1 MTPVNPKTQ
10 RPARP
15 GVPAIIGTLVVLGM
29 LVLFGFQHLAL
40 PVPVAADAPP
50 TVFAAARAA
59 RSVKRIARAPHP
71 SGTVEN
77 AQLRTDLVAS
87 LNALGLETEVQ
98 SGFSVAPNAHSVG
111 MVHNIVAR
119 LPGRKPSKSLLL
131 MAHYDSVP
139 YSPGAADDGAA
150 VAAILETLRAIKAG
164 PPLQNDLVCV
174 FTDGEEIGQLGA
186 RLFKEQH
193 RFAKQ
198 VGAVINFDFRGNSG
212 PVWMF
217 ETGPANGAVIAGFAR
232 SVARPLG
239 NSLLNDLYKSMPNE
253 TDLTVFKR
261 AGVPALNFA
270 AGERYTSY
278 HTQLDRADLLNQGTL
293 QHTGDIMLA
302 LTRHFGNADL
312 DNLRAPDSIYA
323 EVPLAGLVHYSPRA
337 LLPLLLLATLL
348 TAGAMVAGCRTRALR
363 LGRTMASI
371 PLVVLIATLIA
382 GLCQLLWQLLEL
394 VYPGYQLMQLGP
406 YNANW
411 YLLFFAAF
419 SVGTFVVVQRLLAR
433 AFRLA
438 EWGMAAAWVWLLALA
453 AVSLLRPGASFF
465 LTWPLLPMLVAF
477 NVFFSAR
484 FQAGADGPRLAVL
497 VAGAAPGLLLLPPLI
512 VLIYTALTPA
522 LVLVPMLVLMLL
534 LALLAP
540 LLAQVFAPLP
550 VRLTPWLL
558 SALFLLA
565 AARGASF
572 DAAHPRPVNLSYVQ
586 PQGGVPALWAS
597 TDAQLV
603 SWTRPLFVSEKARR
617 KGSAVFGQS
626 SSLRWLAA
634 APALGI
640 AAPRIEVG
648 ADHVQGN
655 KRELTL
661 IVRSSRL
668 APRLDVTVEGVKVSH
683 ALINGQPYPGADD
696 GQWKVHAFGM
706 QDQPLRIALE
716 LESGYAM
723 HVQAKDF
730 TYGLAPTGLPAR
742 PPDIMIQPFSNS
754 DTIQAVE
761 SVLIP

>member
-1 MTPVNPKTQ
+1 M
-10 RPARP
+10 
-15 GVPAIIGTLVVLGM
+15 PAIIGTLVALGM

-40 PVPVAADAPP
+40 PEPVAADAPP

-59 RSVKRIARAPHP
+59 RSVERIARAPHP

-77 AQLRTDLVAS
+77 AQLRTDLLAS

-98 SGFSVAPNAHSVG
+98 SGFSVDANAHSVG

-119 LPGRKPSKSLLL
+119 LPGRKPSKPLLL

-139 YSPGAADDGAA
+139 HSPGAADDGAA

-174 FTDGEEIGQLGA
+174 FTDGEEIGLLGA
-186 RLFKEQH
+186 RLFRQQH

-198 VGAVINFDFRGNSG
+198 IGMAINFDFRGNSG

-217 ETGPANGAVIAGFAR
+217 ETGPANGAVIAGFA
-232 SVARPLG
+232 SAVARPLG
-239 NSLLNDLYKSMPNE
+239 NSLLNDLYKVMPND
-253 TDLTVFKR
+253 TDLTVFER

-323 EVPLAGLVHYSPRA
+323 DVPLAGLVHYSPRA
-337 LLPLLLLATLL
+337 LLPLLLLTALL
-348 TAGAMVAGCRTRALR
+348 AVAALVAGCRTRALR
-363 LGRTMASI
+363 LGRTMTAI
-371 PLVVLIATLIA
+371 PLVVLVATLVA
-382 GLCQLLWQLLEL
+382 GLCQLLWQLLQL
-394 VYPGYQLMQLGP
+394 VYPDYQLMPHGTP
-406 YNANW
+406 YNAKW
-411 YLLFFAAF
+411 YLLFFAAL
-419 SVGTFVVVQRLLAR
+419 SVGIFVAVQRLLAR
-433 AFRLA
+433 AFRPA
-438 EWGMAAAWVWLLALA
+438 EWGMAAAWGWLLALA

-497 VAGAAPGLLLLPPLI
+497 VVGAAPGLLLLPPQI
-512 VLIYTALTPA
+512 VLVYIALTPA
-522 LVLVPMLVLMLL
+522 LVVVPMLALMLL
-534 LALLAP
+534 LGLLAP
-540 LLAQVFAPLP
+540 LLALVFAPLP
-550 VRLTPWLL
+550 VRLAPWLL
-558 SALFLLA
+558 SVLCLLA

-586 PQGGVPALWAS
+586 PQDGAPALWAS

-603 SWTRPLFVSEKARR
+603 SWTQPLFATEKARR
-617 KGSAVFGQS
+617 KGSAVFEQS
-626 SSLRWLAA
+626 ASLRWLAV

-640 AAPRIEVG
+640 AVPRIEVG
-648 ADHVQGN
+648 ADHVEGN
-655 KRELTL
+655 KRLLTL

-668 APRLDVTVEGVKVSH
+668 APRLDVTVEGVKVLH
-683 ALINGQPYPGADD
+683 ALINGQPYASVGD
-696 GQWKVHAFGM
+696 GQWRVDAFGM
-706 QDQPLRIALE
+706 QDQPLRIELE
-716 LESGYAM
+716 LEPGYA
-723 HVQAKDF
+723 VRVRAKDF

-742 PPDIMIQPFSNS
+742 PPDMMIQPFSNS
-754 DTIQAVE
+754 DTIQAVA